1 MVSQAE
7 PLAQVRALGV
17 RGRRFPLGLAVLDLG
32 LAAAGALSLA
42 TLWAAQ
48 AWLPDMVSFF
58 RPALFYLCVT
68 LCLAALVARGP
79 RRLLVA
85 VVLVGFNVWP
95 LIHPATAVP
104 AKAETGVPNIRVM
117 SANLLY
123 ENRYFDRLQQVVADV
138 APDVL
143 VVQEASWPWSGVIR
157 SLEGLPYHM
166 PMSATDVVSRFPFTA
181 SLADL
186 GPVQLPTYAGGG
198 APWRVVIDP
207 GPRGRPFVIYAIHPP
222 TPRTLEG
229 WQARGAYLHQIA
241 ELVRAEPEG
250 TPVMVVGDWNT
261 PTWSPLLRDFLDRTE
276 MASAEASLWPAATRI
291 FDLFGLPLP
300 QWLGTPI
307 DRVAVS
313 RDIAVAGFAV
323 GGPFGSDHLPVYA
336 DVALPAKP

>member
-7 PLAQVRALGV
+7 PLAHMRASGV
-17 RGRRFPLGLAVLDLG
+17 RGRRFSVGLALLDLG
-32 LAAAGALSLA
+32 LAVAAALSLA

-58 RPALFYLCVT
+58 RPALFYVCVM
-68 LCLAALVARGP
+68 LFLAALVARRP
-79 RRLLVA
+79 RRLVAA
-85 VVLVGFNVWP
+85 VVLVAFNAWP
-95 LIHPATAVP
+95 LVVPATAFP
-104 AKAETGVPNIRVM
+104 AKAQPGAPTIRVM

-123 ENRYFDRLQQVVADV
+123 DNTQFDRLRQVVKDV

-143 VVQEASWPWSGVIR
+143 VVQEEFGQWPGVIR

-166 PMSATDVVSRFPFTA
+166 PMYVTDVVSRYPFTA
-181 SLADL
+181 SFADL
-186 GPVQLPTYAGGG
+186 GPVRLPANAGGG
-198 APWRVVIDP
+198 APRRVVIDP
-207 GPRGRPFVIYAIHPP
+207 GPGRRPFVIYAIHPP

-229 WQARGAYLHQIA
+229 WQVRGAYLRQIA
-241 ELVRAEPEG
+241 KLVRAEPEG

-261 PTWSPLLRDFLDRTE
+261 PTWSPLLRDFLDRSE
-276 MASAEASLWPAATRI
+276 MASAEASPWPAATRI

-300 QWLGTPI
+300 RWLGTPV

-313 RDIAVAGFAV
+313 RNIAVAGFEV
-323 GGPFGSDHLPVYA
+323 GGAFGSDHLPVYA